1 MSETV
6 LIITITDRSQGGEFA
21 AWYQHQGIP
30 LVLTALG
37 QGTATTEVLD
47 CLGLEATEKAV
58 LLCIAPRSARLVRQA
73 EKDLWLDV
81 PGRGVLMTVPL
92 SSIGGS
98 AAKEYLLRQEG
109 EERMDMKITH
119 ELLIVITNQ
128 GHTDQVMDAARSAG
142 ATGGTSIHAKG
153 TGVEAA
159 KKFLGVSIAEERE
172 LVFILVR
179 AEKRRDIMKAVM
191 TQAGMHTE
199 AQSVVF
205 SLPVCDIAGLRRLE
219 DEESGQ

>member
-6 LIITITDRSQGGEFA
+6 LIITITDRNQGGEFM
-21 AWYQHQGIP
+21 AWYQEQGIP

-37 QGTATTEVLD
+37 QGTATTEILD

-58 LLCIAPRSARLVRQA
+58 LLCIAPRSDRLVHQA
-73 EKDLWLDV
+73 ERDLWLDV

-98 AAKEYLLRQEG
+98 AAKEFLLQQEG
-109 EERMDMKITH
+109 ERHMETKITH

-159 KKFLGVSIAEERE
+159 KKFFGVSIAEERE

-191 TQAGMHTE
+191 TQAGMQTE

-219 DEESGQ
+219 DEKSGQ

>member
-6 LIITITDRSQGGEFA
+6 LIITITDRNQGGEFA
-21 AWYQHQGIP
+21 AWYQAQGIP

-37 QGTATTEVLD
+37 RGTATTEVLD
-47 CLGLEATEKAV
+47 YLGLEATEKAV
-58 LLCIAPRSARLVRQA
+58 LLCIAPRSARLVHQA

-109 EERMDMKITH
+109 ESCMETKITH
-119 ELLIVITNQ
+119 ELLIVITTQ
-128 GHTDQVMDAARSAG
+128 GHTAQVMDAARSAG

-153 TGVEAA
+153 TGFEAA
-159 KKFLGVSIAEERE
+159 QKFFGVSIAEERE
-172 LVFILVR
+172 LVFILVK

-191 TQAGMHTE
+191 TQAGMQTA

-205 SLPVCDIAGLRRLE
+205 SLPVCDIAGLRRL
-219 DEESGQ
+219 DEESD